1 MLINEMKW
9 AEINLDN
16 LVHNMKQTRK
26 LVGDSVKIAAVVK
39 ANGYGH
45 GVMKIT
51 ETLLENG
58 ADLIAV
64 SSINEAVEI
73 RKKHKRAFTMV
84 LGYTMGEKVEDAIN
98 HGVILTIYSYEQAL
112 ECSKIAEEIGVGAS
126 IHIKIDTGM
135 NRLGFLVNDNAIN
148 EILKIAKLPN
158 IKINGIFS
166 HFACADAKDKSVS
179 IKQYKKFINMLNA
192 LEDRGL
198 KIPIRHMSNS
208 AAIIDMPEYNFE
220 MVRPGIMLYGLYPSN
235 EVKKANIELKPVMS
249 LKSRVSNIK
258 TLEEAGGISYG
269 LKHVGKKGDIV
280 ATIPIGYADGLT
292 RLLSNKG
299 EVIIKDNK
307 YKIVG
312 AICMDQCMVDVT
324 GSKDIKIGDEV
335 ILFGET
341 ENNKIT
347 VEEIAEK
354 IGTIN
359 YEVVCTISR
368 RVPRI
373 YIRDNEI
380 LGKVDYLK

>member
-16 LVHNMKQTRK
+16 LVHNIKQTRK
-26 LVGDSVKIAAVVK
+26 LVGDAVKIAAVVK

-51 ETLLENG
+51 EALLENG

-73 RKKHKRAFTMV
+73 RKKYKRAFTMV

-112 ECSKIAEEIGVGAS
+112 ECSRIAEEIGVGAS

-135 NRLGFLVNDNAIN
+135 NRIGFLVNDNAIE

-179 IKQYKKFINMLNA
+179 IKQHQKFINMLNT
-192 LEDRGL
+192 LEDKGL

-235 EVKKANIELKPVMS
+235 EVKKANIDLKPVMS

-258 TLEEAGGISYG
+258 TLEEDGGISYG

-299 EVIIKDNK
+299 EVIIKDRK

-373 YIRDNEI
+373 YIRNNEI
-380 LGKVDYLK
+380 LGKVNYLE